1 MLLISGSGG
10 LRWLQKRRVTVYV
23 CHIVFKTKPERDF
36 GISCPL
42 LYCLKSY
49 LNGRQQ
55 VTVVNGV
62 HPRILTGVPQGSVLG
77 PTLFAMFM
85 NDSPKSVVSGMEYIF
100 AADTTIYCI
109 GTLADEATAQLNLA
123 MHELYS
129 WCLPN
134 KLTPHQSKSELG
146 WIKAWVKN
154 CCDNWDDF

>member
-23 CHIVFKTKPERDF
+23 CHTVFKTKPERDF

-62 HPRILTGVPQGSVLG
+62 HPRILTGIPQGSVLG

-129 WCLPN
+129 WCLPD
-134 KLTPHQSKSELG
+134 KLTPRPGKSEAKRQCSAAERVL
-146 WIKAWVKN
+146 
-154 CCDNWDDF
+154 